1 MRRAFTYVLLALG
14 GFLIIVAVLAQ
25 SYIPNQLL
33 KTPLDVDQ
41 TTRLAGTAEMIGAN
55 GLEQFDVRITNHT
68 MTDAKASTEDDVAW
82 VQVSCVV
89 ADAPGV
95 PDCVSAD
102 DPAFRLVNA
111 SVTSFA
117 TTRDS
122 ALGID
127 QGDVLQGPIEPT
139 EGVVNKFPFN
149 TEKKDYPYWDD
160 GIGATVPAVY
170 DRTET
175 LRGVKTYVFKV
186 NVPETSI
193 EVTEGL
199 EGLYSATAE
208 IYVEPLTGSVQ
219 NQIIHQE
226 RSLPDHTTLFNLDA
240 EFTEAQIAA
249 SAKAADQN
257 VAHLNL
263 ILHTVPLAGY
273 LAGGLALIAGLVLS
287 LRTRRRN

>member
-1 MRRAFTYVLLALG
+1 MRRAFTYVLYVLG
-14 GFLIIVAVLAQ
+14 GFFIVVAVLAQ
-25 SYIPNQLL
+25 SYVPDKLM

-41 TTRLAGTAEMIGAN
+41 TTRLAGTAVMAGAN
-55 GLEQFDVRITNHT
+55 GLDQFDVRITNHT
-68 MTDAKASTEDDVAW
+68 MTDSKASTDDNVVW

-102 DPAFRLVNA
+102 DPVFRLVNA

-117 TTRDS
+117 TNRVS

-127 QGDVLQGPIEPT
+127 QGDVVQGPIKPT
-139 EGVVNKFPFN
+139 EGVVNKFPFR
-149 TEKKDYPYWDD
+149 TEKKDYPYWDE

-175 LRGVKTYVFKV
+175 LRGVKTYVFRV
-186 NVPETSI
+186 NVPETEI

-199 EGLYSATAE
+199 DGLYSATAE

-240 EFTEAQIAA
+240 EFTDAQIAA
-249 SAKAADQN
+249 SAKDADQN

-263 ILHTVPLAGY
+263 ILHTVPLVGY
-273 LAGGLALIAGLVLS
+273 VAGGLALSAAVVLS
-287 LRTRRRN
+287 LRTRQRN